1 MENVEAIKSRAIRV
15 RSAADELT
23 NLHSA
28 ATAEAITHFAEDFR
42 RESQQLL
49 EVLQKY
55 LGNEWIQKI
64 KSSKTR

>member
-55 LGNEWIQKI
+55 L
-64 KSSKTR
+64 